1 MQVTTCMSRPG
12 SGGSPATGQ
21 AYGRLVD
28 VEVAPPALWDGHVVL
43 LYRSESEYDAN
54 LGAWI
59 RRGLDQGEKVVLT
72 SRPAEPEQRVLRLC
86 ADAGVDAAPARRVGQ
101 LVSLPPAQCYPPQGQ
116 DALIAG
122 AATEGYSG
130 VRLSAQASTALR
142 VLSERDYLAAE
153 LAMDENCRSGSF
165 SALCAYARPAAA
177 ERPLRETLAT
187 HSDGVRAMGFLSARS
202 AGGVGLCGEV
212 DLVTCDVLAAALY
225 AAVGTAVGQ
234 ELVLDLSELE
244 FIDVAGSRM
253 LLGATADLR
262 ANGGRLVLRRLQ
274 RPVARALRLLDV
286 DRARGVQIVEEQP

>member
-1 MQVTTCMSRPG
+1 
-12 SGGSPATGQ
+12 
-21 AYGRLVD
+21 VD

-43 LYRSESEYDAN
+43 LYRSEREYDAN

-72 SRPAEPEQRVLRLC
+72 SRSAEPEQRVLRLC
-86 ADAGVDAAPARRVGQ
+86 ADAGVDARPAQRVGQ

-116 DALIAG
+116 DALIAR
-122 AATEGYSG
+122 AATEGFSG

-142 VLSERDYLAAE
+142 LLSERDYLAAE
-153 LAMDENCRSGSF
+153 LAMDQNCRSGSF
-165 SALCAYARPAAA
+165 SALCAYTRPAAA

-187 HSDGVRAMGFLSARS
+187 HSDGVRAMGFLSARLAS
-202 AGGVGLCGEV
+202 GVSLCGEV

-225 AAVGTAVGQ
+225 AAVGTSVGH

-253 LLGATADLR
+253 LLRATADLR

-286 DRARGVQIVEEQP
+286 DRARGVQIVDEQP